1 MDFDMEKF
9 SYRLIVL
16 MEDFNMSQ
24 VDLSKKIGISNVTI
38 SRYLSGDR
46 IPRLDVITKISSAF
60 NVSVDYLLGLSD
72 NRNGENANT
81 NTDVDIAL
89 LAVCGSI
96 QTRSYDAQDG
106 TKRYVTEVIA
116 DEVEFLAKPRSQWE
130 DDLLLLDDADD
141 VFFEEQ
147 ETET

>member
-24 VDLSKKIGISNVTI
+24 VDLSNKIGISNVTI

-46 IPRLDVITKISSAF
+46 IPRLDVITKIASAF

-72 NRNGENANT
+72 DRNGEDALWAKNLFGLDGNSHLSKKQIELIKNLLMANK
-81 NTDVDIAL
+81 NFILSA
-89 LAVCGSI
+89 
-96 QTRSYDAQDG
+96 
-106 TKRYVTEVIA
+106 
-116 DEVEFLAKPRSQWE
+116 
-130 DDLLLLDDADD
+130 
-141 VFFEEQ
+141 
-147 ETET
+147 

>member
-24 VDLSKKIGISNVTI
+24 VDLSNKIGISNVTI

-46 IPRLDVITKISSAF
+46 IPRLDVITKIASAF

-72 NRNGENANT
+72 DRNGEDANT

-89 LAVCGSI
+89 LAKNLFGL
-96 QTRSYDAQDG
+96 DG
-106 TKRYVTEVIA
+106 NSHLSKKQIA
-116 DEVEFLAKPRSQWE
+116 YG
-130 DDLLLLDDADD
+130 
-141 VFFEEQ
+141 
-147 ETET
+147 

>member
-1 MDFDMEKF
+1 MEKF

-89 LAVCGSI
+89 LAKIYLVLMEIVICL
-96 QTRSYDAQDG
+96 RS
-106 TKRYVTEVIA
+106 K
-116 DEVEFLAKPRSQWE
+116 LN
-130 DDLLLLDDADD
+130 
-141 VFFEEQ
+141 
-147 ETET
+147 

>member
-60 NVSVDYLLGLSD
+60 NVSVD
-72 NRNGENANT
+72 
-81 NTDVDIAL
+81 
-89 LAVCGSI
+89 C
-96 QTRSYDAQDG
+96 
-106 TKRYVTEVIA
+106 
-116 DEVEFLAKPRSQWE
+116 
-130 DDLLLLDDADD
+130 
-141 VFFEEQ
+141 
-147 ETET
+147 

>member
-89 LAVCGSI
+89 LAKNLFGL
-96 QTRSYDAQDG
+96 DG
-106 TKRYVTEVIA
+106 NSHLSK
-116 DEVEFLAKPRSQWE
+116 
-130 DDLLLLDDADD
+130 
-141 VFFEEQ
+141 
-147 ETET
+147 

>member
-46 IPRLDVITKISSAF
+46 IPRLDVITKIASAF
-60 NVSVDYLLGLSD
+60 NVSIDYLLGLSD
-72 NRNGENANT
+72 NKNGENVNT
-81 NTDVDIAL
+81 NTDADIAL
-89 LAVCGSI
+89 LAKNL
-96 QTRSYDAQDG
+96 YELDG
-106 TKRYVTEVIA
+106 NSHLSKKQIELI
-116 DEVEFLAKPRSQWE
+116 KN
-130 DDLLLLDDADD
+130 LLMANKSFILSA
-141 VFFEEQ
+141 
-147 ETET
+147 

>member
-46 IPRLDVITKISSAF
+46 FIFQPITVSITYHLQLLTNGYCIRSPR
-60 NVSVDYLLGLSD
+60 VS
-72 NRNGENANT
+72 E
-81 NTDVDIAL
+81 
-89 LAVCGSI
+89 C
-96 QTRSYDAQDG
+96 
-106 TKRYVTEVIA
+106 
-116 DEVEFLAKPRSQWE
+116 FLA
-130 DDLLLLDDADD
+130 
-141 VFFEEQ
+141 
-147 ETET
+147 

>member
-89 LAVCGSI
+89 LAKNLFGLDRNSHLSKKQI
-96 QTRSYDAQDG
+96 ELI
-106 TKRYVTEVIA
+106 KN
-116 DEVEFLAKPRSQWE
+116 
-130 DDLLLLDDADD
+130 LLMANKNFILSA
-141 VFFEEQ
+141 
-147 ETET
+147 